1 MTAHRTAAAAAVAVA
16 APLLLTAW
24 AAGPAQA
31 HGAPTDPVSRVV
43 ACSPEGGGRART
55 AACTAAIAANGTSFT
70 AWDNLRVAG
79 VNGRDR
85 QLIPDGKLCSG
96 GLSAYKGLDLARP
109 DWPSTRL
116 TPGAS
121 LTMTYSSTI
130 PHTGTFKLYLTKQ
143 GYDPTKP
150 LTWADLPAQPFAQ
163 LKDPALSG
171 GAYHLGAKLPADRT
185 GRHVLF
191 TIWQN
196 TSTADTYYSCSDVV
210 FAKAKAAAGA
220 GSGSKGAA
228 EKPSGKATSSSPAGT
243 SPSSASPSPNSP
255 SPSRSETAAS
265 TPAPSKTTVPGTP
278 AAANAN
284 RSDSGPSLPLLAGAA
299 AAVVLAAGAVLGL
312 RRRRR

>member
-1 MTAHRTAAAAAVAVA
+1 M
-16 APLLLTAW
+16 L
-24 AAGPAQA
+24 
-31 HGAPTDPVSRVV
+31 
-43 ACSPEGGGRART
+43 PEGGGRART
-55 AACTAAIAANGTSFT
+55 AACTAAIAANGSPFT

-96 GLSAYKGLDLARP
+96 GLPAYKGLDLTRS

-121 LTMTYSSTI
+121 LTMKYSSTI

-150 LTWADLPAQPFAQ
+150 LTWSDLPAQPFAQ
-163 LKDPALSG
+163 LKDPALAG
-171 GAYHLGAKLPADRT
+171 GAYRLGAKLPADRT

-196 TSTADTYYSCSDVV
+196 TSTTDTYYSCSDVV

-220 GSGSKGAA
+220 GGGSTGAA
-228 EKPSGKATSSSPAGT
+228 RKPAGKATPSSPAAT
-243 SPSSASPSPNSP
+243 SSPSSSP

-265 TPAPSKTTVPGTP
+265 TPPPSRTAVPGTP
-278 AAANAN
+278 AAATAH
-284 RSDSGPSLPLLAGAA
+284 RSDSGPSLPLLAGGA
-299 AAVVLAAGAVLGL
+299 AAVVLAAGAVVSL